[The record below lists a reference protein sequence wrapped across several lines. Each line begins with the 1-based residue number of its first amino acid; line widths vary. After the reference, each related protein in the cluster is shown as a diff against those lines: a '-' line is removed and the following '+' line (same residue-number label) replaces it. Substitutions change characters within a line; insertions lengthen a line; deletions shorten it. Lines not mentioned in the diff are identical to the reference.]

1 MSQIKYRP
9 PACRHQALHC
19 RDRRPVNGGRCRPG
33 ATTAM
38 ASTTSETF
46 AVLLRRWRLA
56 AGLTQ
61 EALAERAGISAR
73 GVQDLERGVRAT
85 PRPDTIRLLADALD
99 LDAAARSAL
108 IAAAHP
114 ELTTLPDGIA
124 VAVRPT
130 PPPIP
135 PTPLVG

>member
-1 MSQIKYRP
+1 MMSPTRYRR
-9 PACRHQALHC
+9 PAYRHQALHC
-19 RDRRPVNGGRCRPG
+19 RNRRPINGGCCRPD

-46 AVLLRRWRLA
+46 AALLRRRRLA

-73 GVQDLERGVRAT
+73 GVQDLERGLRAT

-99 LDAAARSAL
+99 L
-108 IAAAHP
+108 
-114 ELTTLPDGIA
+114 
-124 VAVRPT
+124 
-130 PPPIP
+130 
-135 PTPLVG
+135 